1 MTQMALVPVVQAVAL
16 LMSAW
21 LLARAARGQPQR
33 HWWTAAAWVLALA
46 GLARLPPW
54 DRSLDGAFAA
64 ALALGVLACV
74 AALGRLAAERQE
86 SASWASALSEEL
98 NRSEQR
104 YRFLLNR
111 LPEAFVVLEEGD
123 TIAFANRAF
132 ARIFGIDPEAA
143 RGRPFHHLIAPE
155 WRDAYH
161 RRHSLES
168 TTPGVGVRRLE
179 LEVLTSGGD
188 RIWAEMRFATSSLED
203 QPAEVVLIADIS
215 ERRQAQVRLERFTET
230 MLGLDGTYDANIQR
244 LTAVCGEM
252 LNATCAMYN
261 RLQGEF
267 LCTLGGWQ
275 LPSGHQDVDRAE
287 GHLCFDVIRRGAAA
301 PPLVVEELSHTSYA
315 HSDPNVRRYG
325 LTTYAGFP
333 VSSRGR
339 TVGSICVVFKERKIL
354 TNADLR
360 ALQIV
365 AGALGL
371 EEDRRYAQEVQ
382 RAGFEIAEGTQWAED
397 LPTLFASFHAT
408 LAQLMDASDFSV
420 ALLDRET
427 QELSFPFVAHRPDPP
442 APRPAARGLE
452 EYILRVGRAVRI
464 SPNTF
469 ADLVALGEIAEA
481 ELGCEEW
488 LGVPLEDRG
497 GPFGVLV
504 VRSHR
509 DGHSFSAQDEEVL
522 TILASQVARAVQH
535 LRAEEQLRQS
545 ERKYRTLVDRMQD
558 GMFLLQGT
566 RLIFCNE
573 ALGRMVGR
581 PAAELEGCEFLPLIA
596 PEDRELVMERYRR
609 RQAGNAV
616 PAEYEFRLLHADGR
630 RRIDVLMHVGV
641 IDYQGRPATL
651 GTVRDLTE
659 RKRLEAQL
667 RQAQRIEA
675 LGQLAGGVAHD
686 FNNVLMAIQG
696 SAQLLQQRLGGDNRE
711 ELATILAASRRASLL
726 TRGLL
731 AFAQRQVLTPQ
742 PLDLN
747 RHIEQ
752 TLPILRRIIP
762 ENISI
767 DFVPSPSPLV
777 VEVDAGQLDQILIN
791 LAVNSRDAMENG
803 GRILIRTAAVE
814 IDQKYLETHPWA
826 KLGPHALLQV
836 CDTGAGMDGETLA
849 HIFEPF
855 FTTKALGRGTGLG
868 LSTVYGI
875 IKQHGGMVDVASE
888 VGRGTVV
895 DVYFPA
901 VDKQPVV
908 EPQRDRCDLPGRGER
923 ILVVEDEAEV
933 RQILVEALREAG
945 YEVREAPDGAVALDF
960 LLHSGGEVEL
970 VLSDVVMPRMG
981 GKELLD
987 ATRAH
992 GLKAPFL
999 FSSGYGEPFIHHGSK
1014 GGEHVAFIA
1023 KPYGIDELLRKVREV
1038 LASAGDSCV

>member
-1 MTQMALVPVVQAVAL
+1 MTPMATAVVVQAVPLLIAAL
-16 LMSAW
+16 
-21 LLARAARGQPQR
+21 LLARTARGQPQR
-33 HWWTAAAWVLALA
+33 RWWMAAAWVLALVGA
-46 GLARLPPW
+46 ARLLAW
-54 DRSLDGAFAA
+54 DPRLDGAFAA
-64 ALALGVLACV
+64 ALALGVFACV
-74 AALGRLAAERQE
+74 AAVASLAAQWQAAAAQAAVRK
-86 SASWASALSEEL
+86 EEL
-98 NRSEQR
+98 TRSEQR

-111 LPEAFVVLEEGD
+111 LPEAFVVLEGD
-123 TIAFANRAF
+123 RIAFVNRAF
-132 ARIFGIDPEAA
+132 GRIFGIEPEAA
-143 RGRPFHHLIAPE
+143 RGRQLDQLIAPE

-168 TTPGVGVRRLE
+168 TTPSVGMRRLE
-179 LEVLTSGGD
+179 VEILTSEGE
-188 RIWAEMRFATSSLED
+188 RVWVEMRFATSSLED
-203 QPAEVVLIADIS
+203 HPAEVALIADIS
-215 ERRQAQVRLERFTET
+215 ERRRAQLRLERFTAT
-230 MLGLDGTYDANIQR
+230 MLGLDGDYDANVQR

-252 LNATCAMYN
+252 LGASCALYN
-261 RLQGEF
+261 RLRGDF

-275 LPSGHQDVDRAE
+275 LPVDYQKMDRAE

-301 PPLVVEELSHTSYA
+301 GPLLVEDLSQTGYA
-315 HSDPNVRRYG
+315 ESDPNVRRLG

-339 TVGSICVVFKERKIL
+339 TVGSICVVFKERTIL
-354 TNADLR
+354 TNDDLR
-360 ALQIV
+360 VLQMV

-371 EEDRRYAQEVQ
+371 EEERHYGQEVQ
-382 RAGFEIAEGTQWAED
+382 RAGFEIAEVTHRAED
-397 LPTLFASFHAT
+397 LTALFASVHAT
-408 LAQLMDASDFSV
+408 VMRLMDATDFSV

-427 QELSFPFVAHRPDPP
+427 QELSFPFVANQP
-442 APRPAARGLE
+442 APPKPHPAARGLV
-452 EYILRVGRAVRI
+452 EYTLRVGRAVRV
-464 SPNTF
+464 SPEVF

-481 ELGCEEW
+481 KLGCEAW
-488 LGVPLEDRG
+488 LGVPLEDRA
-497 GPFGVLV
+497 GPFGVMV
-504 VRSHR
+504 VESHR
-509 DGHSFSAQDEEVL
+509 QGYRFTPQEEEVL
-522 TILASQVARAVQH
+522 TILASQVARAVEH
-535 LRAEEQLRQS
+535 LRAEERLRQS

-558 GMFLLQGT
+558 GMFLLQGK
-566 RLIFCNE
+566 RVVFCNE
-573 ALGRMVGR
+573 AFGRIVGR
-581 PAAELEGCEFLPLIA
+581 PASELEDSEFLPLIA
-596 PEDRELVMERYRR
+596 PEDREMVLERYRR
-609 RQAGNAV
+609 RQAGESV
-616 PAEYEFRLLHADGR
+616 PGEYEFRLLHADGR

-651 GTVRDLTE
+651 GTVRDLSE

-686 FNNVLMAIQG
+686 FNNLLMAIQG
-696 SAQLLQQRLGGDNRE
+696 SAQLVRKRLSEGPRE
-711 ELATILAASRRASLL
+711 EIDTILAASRRASLL

-731 AFAQRQVLTPQ
+731 AFAQRQVLEPQ

-747 RHIEQ
+747 RHIHQ

-762 ENISI
+762 ENIGI
-767 DFVPSPSPLV
+767 DFEPSASPLV

-791 LAVNSRDAMENG
+791 LAVNSRDAMEDG
-803 GRILIRTAAVE
+803 GRILLRTAAVE
-814 IDQKYLETHPWA
+814 IDQSYRDTHPWA

-836 CDTGAGMDGETLA
+836 CDTGAGMDAETLA

-888 VGRGTVV
+888 VGKGTIV

-901 VDKQPVV
+901 VDKPPME
-908 EPQRDRCDLPGRGER
+908 EPQRNGVDLSGGGER

-945 YEVREAPDGAVALDF
+945 YQVHEAADGAEALDF
-960 LLHSGGEVEL
+960 LVRSGKNVDL

-999 FSSGYGEPFIHHGSK
+999 FSSGYGQPFIHRPSDP
-1014 GGEHVAFIA
+1014 GEHVAFIA

-1038 LASAGDSCV
+1038 MASAGDCRA